1 MDKEKKLV
9 KKTTNKAVALSYNP
23 NDIAPKVIAK
33 GKGVTADKI
42 IEKGIKED
50 ITIYKDEDLVENLIG
65 LEINEEIPEELYNAV
80 AEIIFYIYNLDMQ
93 RGKDYGK

>member
-42 IEKGIKED
+42 IENGIKED

>member
-9 KKTTNKAVALSYNP
+9 KKTTNKAVALSYDS

-42 IEKGIKED
+42 IEKGIEED
-50 ITIYKDEDLVENLIG
+50 ITIYKDEELVKNLIG

-80 AEIIFYIYNLDMQ
+80 AEIIFYIYNLDKQ
-93 RGKDYGK
+93 RGKDYVK